1 MIVKKFQAPTERE
14 AIIKAQE
21 ELGSTAVV
29 LNVKTIK
36 QRGFAKLFKKDAVEV
51 TAALEEK
58 DFVDGI
64 NKSRPS
70 FDNTMNKEQMINRS
84 MVQQEAFHRLILWLM
99 IQLICRHLRRLLR

>member
-36 QRGFAKLFKKDAVEV
+36 QRGFAKAFKKDAVEV

-58 DFVDGI
+58 ILLMELTSQD
-64 NKSRPS
+64 
-70 FDNTMNKEQMINRS
+70 
-84 MVQQEAFHRLILWLM
+84 HHLI
-99 IQLICRHLRRLLR
+99 IQ

>member
-58 DFVDGI
+58 VLLMELTSQD
-64 NKSRPS
+64 
-70 FDNTMNKEQMINRS
+70 
-84 MVQQEAFHRLILWLM
+84 HHLI
-99 IQLICRHLRRLLR
+99 IQ

>member
-51 TAALEEK
+51 TAY
-58 DFVDGI
+58 F
-64 NKSRPS
+64 
-70 FDNTMNKEQMINRS
+70 
-84 MVQQEAFHRLILWLM
+84 
-99 IQLICRHLRRLLR
+99 LRKKACKASLLKLSY

>member
-58 DFVDGI
+58 ILLMELTSQD
-64 NKSRPS
+64 
-70 FDNTMNKEQMINRS
+70 
-84 MVQQEAFHRLILWLM
+84 HHLI
-99 IQLICRHLRRLLR
+99 IQ

>member
-51 TAALEEK
+51 TAG
-58 DFVDGI
+58 F
-64 NKSRPS
+64 
-70 FDNTMNKEQMINRS
+70 
-84 MVQQEAFHRLILWLM
+84 
-99 IQLICRHLRRLLR
+99 C